1 MLPLVGTIDSARAR
15 QIMESMLGA
24 ISNIQAAVLIID
36 ITGVAVVDTGVAHY
50 LLQAARAA
58 QLLGALVMLVGISP
72 EVAQTVVQLGVDL
85 SSLPTYS
92 SLQVGLEHARRR
104 TAR

>member
-1 MLPLVGTIDSARAR
+1 
-15 QIMESMLGA
+15 
-24 ISNIQAAVLIID
+24 VLIID
-36 ITGVAVVDTGVAHY
+36 ITGVAVVDTGVAHH

-58 QLLGALVMLVGISP
+58 QLLGAQVMLVGISP
-72 EVAQTVVQLGVDL
+72 EVAQTVVQLGVNL

-104 TAR
+104 TTNRSANNANLRQ